1 MEYDSK
7 TQKKYISKIYGR
19 RLDMIYDTV
28 GNPVFPMV
36 LARVLKNYEGIVQW
50 QFIQKS
56 QNAYKLKI
64 NKDQDLNESQ
74 ILQGLREYFGDDAT
88 ITIVYVDD
96 IPVLKSGKRKSVINE
111 YN

>member
-1 MEYDSK
+1 
-7 TQKKYISKIYGR
+7 
-19 RLDMIYDTV
+19 MIYDTV